1 MTCIVAAFI
10 IIATAAMFYY
20 HPGGA
25 IPVDSAAEAAAA
37 HGRRHDHAQS
47 PTGPMGAGAVCH
59 RPVRRRPAGRLCISL
74 STSWAVG
81 EVCGWAHSL
90 NKSVR
95 EAPWFYVVYLGMLIS
110 AGLAVLLTTE
120 PVQNS
125 ITQFVQVV
133 AVTLL
138 PAALTFLILLLNDKQ
153 LMGEYVNTR
162 WENIA
167 NWAIVLFV
175 IVDFHGLRSFR
186 PFRLRGSQRC
196 RHVHAVQSIRESSV
210 RLAAA
215 GKDFRFHYFS
225 QLVGRPVCQGNINHR
240 LGKLTDIVFRLSE
253 PYPEAVGL
261 YLEHGWGKPTEFIP
275 FSRLI
280 KIDDDAIFVQP
291 PESGD
296 KYPPFVDQAG
306 WLMLDEHLMGK
317 TILDMDGRRT
327 EVVNDIHLLESKGRM
342 VLVHVDISFNG
353 FLRRWGLGRLHLLKD
368 VLHFLEVRAT
378 ALAGRRDGHGPRFAQ
393 RHASADPRA
402 AQRGPGRRPGGTSR
416 RGAAGRL
423 LGVGFGEGGR
433 DAHGGRTAGPAADH
447 LEPAGR
453 AGPDDPGRDVGAA
466 IGRLVLG
473 LAARRQDAAPAAAP
487 ARPGPADRGH
497 SLAARGDG
505 PRLDVVAVRD
515 GRQGRQRAAD
525 DPAAPQ
531 LPTTTT
537 T

>member
-1 MTCIVAAFI
+1 M
-10 IIATAAMFYY
+10 
-20 HPGGA
+20 
-25 IPVDSAAEAAAA
+25 
-37 HGRRHDHAQS
+37 
-47 PTGPMGAGAVCH
+47 
-59 RPVRRRPAGRLCISL
+59 
-74 STSWAVG
+74 G
-81 EVCGWAHSL
+81 EVFGWAHSL

-95 EAPWFYVVYLGMLIS
+95 EAPWFYVVYLGMLVS

-125 ITQFVQVV
+125 ITKFVQVV

-153 LMGEYVNTR
+153 LMGEYANSL

-175 IVDFHGLRSFR
+175 IIVSTVYAVSNFSVEMVPPCPCR
-186 PFRLRGSQRC
+186 PIRPPAL
-196 RHVHAVQSIRESSV
+196 QSD
-210 RLAAA
+210 LPAA

-240 LGKLTDIVFRLSE
+240 LGKLTDIVFRLNE

-280 KIDDDAIFVQP
+280 KIDADAIFVQP

-368 VLHFLEVRAT
+368 MLISWKYVQPLSLEDVTATDRVSLSVTRAQIHELPSEDLADALEELSEEEQQAVFSVLDSEKAAETLMEAE
-378 ALAGRRDGHGPRFAQ
+378 PRAQ
-393 RHASADPRA
+393 RQIISNLRKERARTILGEMSVPQLADLFSVLP
-402 AQRGPGRRPGGTSR
+402 
-416 RGAAGRL
+416 
-423 LGVGFGEGGR
+423 
-433 DAHGGRTAGPAADH
+433 HG
-447 LEPAGR
+447 
-453 AGPDDPGRDVGAA
+453 
-466 IGRLVLG
+466 
-473 LAARRQDAAPAAAP
+473 RQDAAPAAAP
-487 ARPGPADRGH
+487 AGAGPADRGH
-497 SLAARGDG
+497 SLATRGDRPG
-505 PRLDVVAVRD
+505 PDVVAVRD
-515 GRQGRQRAAD
+515 GRQGRDACGR
-525 DPAAPQ
+525 
-531 LPTTTT
+531 
-537 T
+537 